1 MPSSTQEI
9 SDGRKEQQTK
19 SAEIFL
25 NKTPKSF
32 GGQHGIMLE
41 TLYENH

>member
-1 MPSSTQEI
+1 MGEKNSKL
-9 SDGRKEQQTK
+9 RVLKK
-19 SAEIFL
+19 NL

-32 GGQHGIMLE
+32 GDHHGIMLE